1 MSSGTG
7 SDPSHPTDRTSSPAE
22 ARGLTPVGPGL
33 GYHIVG
39 AAGSALP
46 GSLQSNPRLSQ
57 WLRFR
62 PDGIVEVSPGKVE
75 IGQGI
80 LTAVAQIVADEL
92 DVELA
97 RIRMLP
103 ATTAASPNEGVTSGS
118 LSIEHCGSALR
129 WASAEAR
136 AIHLDVA
143 AQRLGVDVQSLEV
156 RDGEIAGPGNLR
168 TSYWELAEHETGGG
182 LLDRDATAKVAPKPA
197 TARRL
202 AGAAAERLDIP
213 DKVLGRPRFIHD
225 LAMPGLLHSRVLRP
239 PSPGASLTAL
249 DETRAKAVP
258 GVVAVVRDGSFAG
271 VVAETEDAA
280 LAGLKALAA
289 GASWQPG
296 DALPDEG
303 DLPAWIRSQPVESTP
318 INLREAAPPG
328 RVARTLRRTYT
339 RPFIAHA
346 SMAPS
351 CAIAHW
357 SDGGVRLWTHTQGI
371 YNLRADLQL
380 VLGLPAEKIVVEHA
394 EGAGCYGQNGA
405 DDVALEAALL
415 ARAVE
420 GRPVRLLWSRE
431 DELVWSPMGAAQLVD
446 LEADLDDAGEIVAWR
461 HDVWGNGHVSRPGR
475 GKSPTLQAAW
485 LLAKP
490 FPRLVAVNPPL
501 AGGGGSERNATPCY
515 DLPAWRVT
523 NHRLLTMPIRTSSL
537 RTLGAFANVFAIESF
552 MDELAAERG
561 EDPLAFRQRH
571 LKDARAR
578 AVLEAAARRA
588 GWSSRQKREGVGHGL
603 GFARYKGFGAYCA
616 AVAEV
621 ETDPDIRVRRLVL
634 AVDVGEAINPDGVTN
649 QMEGGAIQATSW
661 VLKEAVRFDRS
672 RITSDTWETYPILRF
687 SEVPA
692 VEVEIIAR
700 PEEKPL
706 GAGEAAHGPVAGA
719 IANAVCDALG
729 VRVRDLPIT
738 RERIVA
744 T

>member
-1 MSSGTG
+1 M
-7 SDPSHPTDRTSSPAE
+7 
-22 ARGLTPVGPGL
+22 V
-33 GYHIVG
+33 
-39 AAGSALP
+39 
-46 GSLQSNPRLSQ
+46 
-57 WLRFR
+57 
-62 PDGIVEVSPGKVE
+62 
-75 IGQGI
+75 
-80 LTAVAQIVADEL
+80 
-92 DVELA
+92 
-97 RIRMLP
+97 P

-118 LSIEHCGSALR
+118 LSVEQSGSALR
-129 WASAEAR
+129 YACAEAR
-136 AIHLDVA
+136 AIHLDAA

-168 TSYWELAEHETGGG
+168 TSYWELAEQETGGG
-182 LLDRDATAKVAPKPA
+182 LLDRDATARIAPKPA
-197 TARRL
+197 AARRL
-202 AGAAAERLDIP
+202 AGAAMERLDIP
-213 DKVLGRPRFIHD
+213 DKVFGRPRFVHD
-225 LAMPGLLHSRVLRP
+225 LALPGLLHSRVLRP
-239 PSPGASLTAL
+239 PSPGATLAAL
-249 DETRAKAVP
+249 DETGARAVSGVLAV
-258 GVVAVVRDGSFAG
+258 ARDGSFAG

-289 GASWQPG
+289 SATWQPG

-303 DLPAWIRSQPVESTP
+303 NLPAWIRSQPVETTP
-318 INLREAAPPG
+318 INTREAAAPG

-346 SMAPS
+346 SMGPS
-351 CAIAHW
+351 CAIAQW
-357 SDGGVRLWTHTQGI
+357 SDGGVRIWTHTQGI
-371 YNLRADLQL
+371 YNLRADLEL
-380 VLGLPAEKIVVEHA
+380 VFGLPPERIVVEHA

-415 ARAVE
+415 ARAAA

-431 DELVWSPMGAAQLVD
+431 DELTRSPMGAAQLVD
-446 LEADLDDAGEIVAWR
+446 IEADLDEAGEVVAWR

-475 GKSPTLQAAW
+475 GKTPTLQAAW
-485 LLAKP
+485 QLAKP

-501 AGGGGSERNATPCY
+501 AGGGGSERNATPSY
-515 DLPAWRVT
+515 DFPAWRVT

-561 EDPLAFRQRH
+561 EDPLAFRLRY

-588 GWSSRQKREGVGHGL
+588 GWSARQKREGAGHGL

-621 ETDPDIRVRRLVL
+621 EVDPDIRVRRLVL
-634 AVDVGEAINPDGVTN
+634 AVDVGEVINPDGVAN

-672 RITSDTWETYPILRF
+672 RITSDTWESYPILRF

-700 PEEKPL
+700 PEQKAL

-719 IANAVCDALG
+719 IANAVYDALG

-738 RERIVA
+738 RERIIA
-744 T
+744 A

>member
-1 MSSGTG
+1 MST
-7 SDPSHPTDRTSSPAE
+7 
-22 ARGLTPVGPGL
+22 GPGL
-33 GYHIVG
+33 GYHIVDTG
-39 AAGSALP
+39 GSPLP
-46 GSLQSNPRLSQ
+46 GSLQTSPRLSQ

-62 PDGIVEVSPGKVE
+62 SDGIVEVSSGKVE

-80 LTAVAQIVADEL
+80 LTALAQVVADEL
-92 DVELA
+92 DVELS
-97 RIRMLP
+97 RVRMVP
-103 ATTAASPNEGVTSGS
+103 VTTSASPNEGVTSGS
-118 LSIEHCGSALR
+118 LSIQQSGVALR
-129 WASAEAR
+129 YACAEAR
-136 AIHLDVA
+136 AIYLDAA
-143 AQRLGVDVQSLEV
+143 AQRLGVDAQSLEV

-168 TSYWELAEHETGGG
+168 TSYWELADQG

-197 TARRL
+197 SMRRL
-202 AGAAAERLDIP
+202 AGAAAQRLDIP
-213 DKVLGRPRFIHD
+213 DKVFGRPRFVHD
-225 LAMPGLLHSRVLRP
+225 LVLPGLLHSRVLRP
-239 PSPGASLTAL
+239 PSPGATLTAL
-249 DETRAKAVP
+249 DETSAKGVP
-258 GVVAVVRDGSFAG
+258 GVVAVTRDGSFAG

-280 LAGLKALAA
+280 QAGLKALAA
-289 GASWQPG
+289 SATWQPG

-303 DLPAWIRSQPVESTP
+303 NLPAWIRSQPVETTP
-318 INLREAAPPG
+318 INTRDGTASG
-328 RVARTLRRTYT
+328 RVARTLRRTFT
-339 RPFIAHA
+339 RPFVAHA

-351 CAIAHW
+351 CAVAQW
-357 SDGGVRLWTHTQGI
+357 SDGGVRIWTHTQGI
-371 YNLRADLQL
+371 YNLRADLEL
-380 VLGLPAEKIVVEHA
+380 IFGLPPERIVVEHA

-415 ARAVE
+415 ARAAE

-431 DELVWSPMGAAQLVD
+431 DELAWSPMGAAQLVD
-446 LEADLDDAGEIVAWR
+446 IEADLDQAGEIVAWR

-485 LLAKP
+485 QLAKP

-501 AGGGGSERNATPCY
+501 NGGGGSERNATPCY
-515 DLPAWRVT
+515 DFPAWRVT

-561 EDPLAFRQRH
+561 EDPLAFRLRH
-571 LKDARAR
+571 LKDARAL

-634 AVDVGEAINPDGVTN
+634 AVDVGEAINPDGVAN

-661 VLKEAVRFDRS
+661 VLKEAVRFDRA

-700 PEEKPL
+700 PEEKPM

-719 IANAVCDALG
+719 IANAIHDALG

-738 RERIVA
+738 RERIIA
-744 T
+744 A